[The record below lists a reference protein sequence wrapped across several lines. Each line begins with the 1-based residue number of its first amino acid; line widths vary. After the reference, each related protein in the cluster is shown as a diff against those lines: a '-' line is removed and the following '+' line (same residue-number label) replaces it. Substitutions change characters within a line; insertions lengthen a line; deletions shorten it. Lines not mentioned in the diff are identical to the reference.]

1 MKKKPVIDYG
11 WTSFK
16 YALLLVIA
24 VVIGITYTYL
34 FYRKKAS
41 ALYIAEELYKY
52 EDLNISG
59 FEEILSKDLK
69 KELTPGIETKVIL
82 YNDEIKSFDGYL
94 GVVEVYNSEP
104 YARIR
109 RSSLKYANMYY
120 DSLTNDYTFLMNNK
134 NNVYLYKNVILR
146 LSPYV
151 TEEWE
156 DLFINYL
163 KDVLLEVTLNNKSV
177 MTPREINIK
186 TEEVNRKIKA
196 YIDANYNKK
205 TKQRIEF

>member
-16 YALLLVIA
+16 YALLLVIT
-24 VVIGITYTYL
+24 VVIGITSTYL

-82 YNDEIKSFDGYL
+82 YNDDIKSFDGYL

-163 KDVLLEVTLNNKSV
+163 NDVLLEVTLNNKSV

-196 YIDANYNKK
+196 YIDANYNKEK
-205 TKQRIEF
+205 KQRIEF